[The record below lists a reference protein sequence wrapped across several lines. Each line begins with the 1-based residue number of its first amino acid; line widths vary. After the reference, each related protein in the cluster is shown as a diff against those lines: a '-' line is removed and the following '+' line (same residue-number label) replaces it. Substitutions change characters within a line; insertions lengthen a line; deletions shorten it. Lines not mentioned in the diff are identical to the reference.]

1 MNEMRETDLCKHY
14 TVKEMAELFGV
25 SRGKLDRLAR
35 QGKIKKTK
43 FGNSTLYSAQEV
55 QRYLASANQ

>member
-1 MNEMRETDLCKHY
+1 MIETMNNGLCKHY

-35 QGKIKKTK
+35 QGKLKKTK
-43 FGNSTLYSAQEV
+43 FGNSTLYSAIEV
-55 QRYLASANQ
+55 KRYLDNANQ